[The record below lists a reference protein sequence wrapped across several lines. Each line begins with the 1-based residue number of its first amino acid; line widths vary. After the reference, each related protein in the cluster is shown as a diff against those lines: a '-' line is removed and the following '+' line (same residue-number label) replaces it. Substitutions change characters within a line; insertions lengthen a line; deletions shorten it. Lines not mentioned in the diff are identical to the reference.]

1 MQGIEKVKITIR
13 RGDWWWNE
21 SNHLL
26 GINPQRGNGEAKQ
39 MHDDWR
45 REKEGNVLHWNPN
58 GWGCAFSR
66 LPSLKEL
73 EMEFETSDDKKDELM
88 AIVEKA
94 KTWEFPLTLPPP
106 KSPHERSE
114 SGQEGEIEGKTK
126 LVLSTEGLEPKIST
140 WQSSMCYWSERCPNC
155 HATRDCMKV
164 DPPNAKCTERMRLRG
179 LDLGPL
185 CYVVS
190 LRWRVKKIEEDR

>member
-1 MQGIEKVKITIR
+1 
-13 RGDWWWNE
+13 
-21 SNHLL
+21 L

-39 MHDDWR
+39 MHDYWR
-45 REKEGNVLHWNPN
+45 REKEGRVLHWNPN

-73 EMEFETSDDKKDELM
+73 EMELETSDDKKGELM
-88 AIVEKA
+88 TIVEKA
-94 KTWEFPLTLPPP
+94 KTWEFPLTLSSP
-106 KSPHERSE
+106 KSTPECSE
-114 SGQEGEIEGKTK
+114 SGQEREIEGKTK

-140 WQSSMCYWSERCPNC
+140 WQSSMCYWSERCPYC
-155 HATRDCMKV
+155 HAARDCMKA
-164 DPPNAKCTERMRLRG
+164 DPPNEKCTERMRLRG